1 MILAVLFINVKKK
14 IGVSRNTLSETIPH
28 IELNG
33 ELKTEFT
40 EKGILSMTYGVVF
53 GAFFGG

>member
-1 MILAVLFINVKKK
+1 MKREMIVPTNKASLRRILLVLFINIKKK

-28 IELNG
+28 IKLKG

-40 EKGILSMTYGVVF
+40 EKGI
-53 GAFFGG
+53 